1 MYIYIYVLYFLNYI
15 IIYIYIYL
23 LKIFKS
29 PVPEK
34 SLTNEV
40 PLEPEMDNLGTHN
53 LRHSHLSN
61 PQPLS
66 KEDV

>member
-1 MYIYIYVLYFLNYI
+1 MYIYICTIFFKLYN
-15 IIYIYIYL
+15 YIYIYL

>member
-15 IIYIYIYL
+15 IIYIYTCSRSSRVL
-23 LKIFKS
+23 SQK
-29 PVPEK
+29 K